1 MGEHYKKLKEVIFLA
16 IADYMMFPE
25 KEALK
30 SDHVIL
36 DRETFEHDL
45 TDFSFT
51 FLEIAKFTKRKEE
64 IDTLSGLVEKW
75 CYFFKYAEDVTPE
88 ELHKIVGKDRIIKKA
103 YDELNSFYWTEDE
116 LMRYDTVIKCEK
128 DYEAVLDQK
137 YEDGLNQ
144 GKIQGK
150 AEGRIEERREMV
162 IKMFTKGMDDA
173 LIAELSGLTPDEVVV
188 LR

>member
-1 MGEHYKKLKEVIFLA
+1 
-16 IADYMMFPE
+16 MMMM
-25 KEALK
+25 
-30 SDHVIL
+30 
-36 DRETFEHDL
+36 
-45 TDFSFT
+45 
-51 FLEIAKFTKRKEE
+51 
-64 IDTLSGLVEKW
+64 
-75 CYFFKYAEDVTPE
+75 
-88 ELHKIVGKDRIIKKA
+88 
-103 YDELNSFYWTEDE
+103 
-116 LMRYDTVIKCEK
+116 MRYDTVIKCEK